1 MILKFAAVAL
11 LSSSSTTNAFVPSK
25 RTTRALQLRSSL
37 DRDWDNGDFLS
48 SLSGSPNE
56 IAEANAKYQTQ
67 SQNRA
72 QMNEW
77 RLRQMQQSSTQL
89 NASSSDGGG
98 NSNSAGGDFG
108 PSPELLKKMGL
119 FYMVV
124 AVN

>member
-11 LSSSSTTNAFVPSK
+11 LSGSGTTNAFVPSK

-77 RLRQMQQSSTQL
+77 RLRQMQQQSSTQL
-89 NASSSDGGG
+89 NASSSDGG
-98 NSNSAGGDFG
+98 NSSAGGGFRTKPRAFEKDG
-108 PSPELLKKMGL
+108 IVQRGRC
-119 FYMVV
+119 
-124 AVN
+124 